1 MESDIF
7 AIVII
12 AVLISLVIIPVAITL
27 IYQLLKHRCLSR
39 APPLRPMP
47 PSPPWSGILPRRPAT
62 PVPHDSYVHTSRAP
76 SPVSILE
83 QRPITSPSE
92 RRLSTSVNRQEGGAL
107 EGQRTYASIE
117 LARVPKLGSED
128 DAQNLE
134 FERKVDEINGS
145 RRVFF

>member
-1 MESDIF
+1 MESDTFPIII
-7 AIVII
+7 IV
-12 AVLISLVIIPVAITL
+12 VLISLVLIPVAITL
-27 IYQLLKHRCLSR
+27 IYQLLKHRRLSR

-62 PVPHDSYVHTSRAP
+62 TVPHNSYVHTSRAP

-83 QRPITSPSE
+83 QRPITPPCE
-92 RRLSTSVNRQEGGAL
+92 RILSTSVNRQEGSAQ

-117 LARVPKLGSED
+117 LARVPRLVSED

-134 FERKVDEINGS
+134 FERRVDGISGS
-145 RRVFF
+145 RRVFS